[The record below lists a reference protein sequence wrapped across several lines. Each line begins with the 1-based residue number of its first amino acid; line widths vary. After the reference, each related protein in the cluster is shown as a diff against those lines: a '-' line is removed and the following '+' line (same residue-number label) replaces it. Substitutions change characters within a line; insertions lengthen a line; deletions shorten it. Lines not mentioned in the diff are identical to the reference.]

1 MFLIVRYANPK
12 LMHVGNQY
20 VASNFDPSTFKGL
33 VAVDSYHI
41 SPDIGLGIFTF
52 DNQAN
57 LQKHIPVLKEFF
69 KDYEDRFS
77 CKANIETGIV
87 NEELDYKAK

>member
-1 MFLIVRYANPK
+1 MITHLQGRCNLFKSFSTHWQILEWFYRFLIKP
-12 LMHVGNQY
+12 
-20 VASNFDPSTFKGL
+20 DKGL
-33 VAVDSYHI
+33 S
-41 SPDIGLGIFTF
+41 IFTF

-69 KDYEDRFS
+69 KDYDVRFS

-87 NEELDYKAK
+87 NEELDYKVKKNS

>member
-1 MFLIVRYANPK
+1 MN
-12 LMHVGNQY
+12 
-20 VASNFDPSTFKGL
+20 
-33 VAVDSYHI
+33 VDAYHI
-41 SPDIGLGIFTF
+41 TPDKGLGIFTF

-57 LQKHIPVLKEFF
+57 LKKHIPVLKEFF

-87 NEELDYKAK
+87 NEELDYKAIK